1 MPVHREPLL
10 IETLVDDGLGRLK
23 LAISQVIRAND
34 ALPHWLNDL
43 ERLYLHGFSIG
54 FGIGIIWIFISYVS
68 SWRYRHI
75 ATSQKAEVVEQSDE
89 SSSAAGHATSSQPLD
104 NNAAT
109 TTQAK
114 PQFERMFGT
123 KWKGFFSK
131 NHNQVHE
138 RTGRVSSPGYQ
149 TPFTVR
155 SSKQDF
161 SGLAKT
167 APICYDTLQ
176 RNGMLNQDGTP
187 TKKYTSD
194 LSKRSSLAGGEVVG
208 EFHYDSPIKT

>member
-23 LAISQVIRAND
+23 SAISQVIRAND

-68 SWRYRHI
+68 SWGYRRI
-75 ATSQKAEVVEQSDE
+75 ATSQKAKVVGKTDD
-89 SSSAAGHATSSQPLD
+89 SSSAAGHVTSSQPFD
-104 NNAAT
+104 NNAT
-109 TTQAK
+109 STTQEKTAL
-114 PQFERMFGT
+114 ERIFGN
-123 KWKGFFSK
+123 KWKVSSSK
-131 NHNQVHE
+131 NHHQVHE

-208 EFHYDSPIKT
+208 DFHYDSPIKT